1 MNAGDLQGGVAEGG
15 GGSVLQAM
23 LRDYLTRNKEVL
35 FGEGSSFVKS
45 RLIAKLPQ
53 PPTIDAVMAMAC
65 EADIDT
71 CAARLATMA
80 GVFEKLSPPS
90 AAENKDRD
98 TAYQASLRLL
108 LVLSESYVRSTE
120 ADNRYAAQRHEPV
133 WTQDSLLS
141 CVLAAARLG
150 FGLSFRAGL
159 RDPLNVVDACPAA
172 AELGNLGEMGCGLVH
187 AEALAALLRLL
198 KGEARPAPAAT
209 DPIGKR
215 FFDVRRGDLQDDI
228 RDKLGADPV
237 LRVEAVGDYA
247 HEDKRQALQDYLAPF
262 ALPTFFRAGKKDAV
276 PEVAVP
282 AWAKRVLGELSN
294 VFNAAF
300 AASINRE
307 QEIKDMGNQDK
318 DGASGHSTHNHFH
331 GPVEQV
337 VTGDK
342 PQVAGRDI
350 INHSPVWQEVSG
362 SLAALREA
370 IVALPDA
377 TPQKKQL
384 LADLE
389 DVHEV
394 VKTGK
399 PDDGQAKLVK
409 RCLDGLKQGAE
420 AVENGSTIVEKL
432 GPAAMALAAAWPGIV
447 SWIS

>member
-1 MNAGDLQGGVAEGG
+1 MNAGGVTSGLAGGG

-23 LRDYLTRNKEVL
+23 LRDYLARNKGVL

-45 RLIAKLPQ
+45 RLIAQLPA
-53 PPTIDAVMAMAC
+53 PPTIDAVMALAC

-80 GVFEKLSPPS
+80 GVFKKLSPPS
-90 AAENKDRD
+90 STESTDRD

-108 LVLSESYVRSTE
+108 LVLSESYVHSTE
-120 ADNRYAAQRHEPV
+120 LGNQYIARRHEPV

-141 CVLAAARLG
+141 SVLAAARLG
-150 FGLSFRAGL
+150 FGLSFKAGL
-159 RDPLNVVDACPAA
+159 RDPLNVVDAKPAA
-172 AELGNLGEMGCGLVH
+172 TEFGNFGEAGWGLVH
-187 AEALAALLRLL
+187 AEALAALERLSEGDTSL
-198 KGEARPAPAAT
+198 ATEPAAV
-209 DPIGKR
+209 PIGKR
-215 FFDVRRGDLQDDI
+215 FFDARRDDLQDEI

-247 HEDKRQALQDYLAPF
+247 HADKRQALQDYLAPF
-262 ALPTFFRAGKKDAV
+262 ALPTFFRAGNKDAV

-282 AWAKRVLGELSN
+282 DWAKPVLGELSH

-300 AASINRE
+300 AASIDRE
-307 QEIKDMGNQDK
+307 KESEDMGNQDK
-318 DGASGHSTHNHFH
+318 NRIKIEHADTVFIGDHN
-331 GPVEQV
+331 Q
-337 VTGDK
+337 
-342 PQVAGRDI
+342 QANRDL
-350 INHSPVWQEVSG
+350 INHAPAAWQAVDG

-370 IVALPDA
+370 IAALPDA

-384 LADLE
+384 LVDVE

-399 PDDGQAKLVK
+399 PDDGQAKFVK

-420 AVENGSTIVEKL
+420 VVENGSTIVEKL
-432 GPAAMALAAAWPGIV
+432 APAAAALAAAWPAFV
-447 SWIS
+447 KLFA

>member
-1 MNAGDLQGGVAEGG
+1 MNAGGVTSGLAGGG

-23 LRDYLTRNKEVL
+23 LRDYLTGNKEVL
-35 FGEGSSFVKS
+35 FGEGCSFVKS
-45 RLIAKLPQ
+45 RLIATLPA

-65 EADIDT
+65 EADIDA
-71 CAARLATMA
+71 CAVRLATMA
-80 GVFEKLSPPS
+80 GVFEKLS
-90 AAENKDRD
+90 AANQDRD

-120 ADNRYAAQRHEPV
+120 VGNQYLARRHEPV

-150 FGLSFRAGL
+150 FGLSFKAGL
-159 RDPLNVVDACPAA
+159 RDPLNVVDAKPAA
-172 AELGNLGEMGCGLVH
+172 TELGDPGETGCGLVH
-187 AEALAALLRLL
+187 AEALAALQRLF
-198 KGEARPAPAAT
+198 KGDKSPVATAPAP
-209 DPIGKR
+209 IGR
-215 FFDVRRGDLQDDI
+215 PFFDVRREDLQADI

-247 HEDKRQALQDYLAPF
+247 QEDVRQALQDYLAPF
-262 ALPTFFRAGKKDAV
+262 ALPTFFRAGDEVSV
-276 PEVAVP
+276 PD
-282 AWAKRVLGELSN
+282 WAKPVLGELSN

-307 QEIKDMGNQDK
+307 QESKDMGNQDK
-318 DGASGHSTHNHFH
+318 GGGGDQTAANIFNFYGAVGSFAN
-331 GPVEQV
+331 
-337 VTGDK
+337 GDYA
-342 PQVAGRDI
+342 QQAGRDL
-350 INHSPVWQEVSG
+350 INHAPAAWQAVDG

-370 IVALPDA
+370 IAALPDA

-384 LADLE
+384 LVDVE

-399 PDDGQAKLVK
+399 PDDGQAKFVK

-432 GPAAMALAAAWPGIV
+432 APAAAALAAAWPAFV
-447 SWIS
+447 KLFA